1 MLTLKTP
8 LHQRHTRLSM
18 GASSDSVGDLGS
30 GAGASTR
37 LPLDL
42 NFATYTCNFRRH
54 CQTIWHLEASPDC
67 NHLTKKTIRG

>member
-1 MLTLKTP
+1 
-8 LHQRHTRLSM
+8 M

-42 NFATYTCNFRRH
+42 NFATCKHSSRH
-54 CQTIWHLEASPDC
+54 
-67 NHLTKKTIRG
+67 